1 MALAD
6 SVPGVSGGT
15 IAYILKKY
23 EALFKHINSILKL
36 DFNKEAVTFL
46 TKLAIGWIIGF
57 VSAIFVITKVFES
70 HIYQISSLF
79 LGFIIISIFIVI
91 RQEKEHLELSKIIY
105 TILGFLAVVVL
116 VIFQNSEFITLDSNN
131 LNFVSYIYIFIVG
144 AVAISAMLLPG
155 VSGSAVM
162 MIFGIYFMV
171 IDSIHSF
178 LTLDFSSAPVLL
190 ALGFGILFGAVG
202 AVKTIS
208 HLFETKRG
216 MMVHMIIG
224 LLIGSIIAIIYG
236 PLSIEGQNLAPL
248 GFGTFSILFFAI
260 GIILIGFLEFG
271 LEKEVE
277 HEEEKT
283 IEHNT
288 QKDQTK

>member
-1 MALAD
+1 MTFLTGFLMALAD

-15 IAYILKKY
+15 IAYIMKKY

-36 DFNKEAVTFL
+36 DFNKQSTAFL
-46 TKLAIGWIIGF
+46 LKLGCGWIIGF
-57 VSAIFVITKVFES
+57 ISAIFVITKVFES

-79 LGFIIISIFIVI
+79 LGFILISIFIVI
-91 RQEKEHLELSKIIY
+91 RQEKEHLELSKVIY
-105 TILGFLAVVVL
+105 TILGFVAVVIL
-116 VIFQNSEFITLDSNN
+116 VIFQNSELITLSSDN
-131 LNFVSYIYIFIVG
+131 LNIASYIYIFIVG

-162 MIFGIYFMV
+162 MIFGIYFLI

-178 LTLDFSSAPVLL
+178 LTLDFSVLPIL
-190 ALGFGILFGAVG
+190 MALGLGILAGAIG

-216 MMVHMIIG
+216 QMVHTIIG
-224 LLIGSIIAIIYG
+224 LLIGSIVAIIYG
-236 PLSIEGQNLAPL
+236 PLSVEGQELTAL
-248 GFGTFSILFFAI
+248 SFDTFSILFFVI
-260 GIILIGFLEFG
+260 GIGLIGFLEFG

-277 HEEEKT
+277 HLDK
-283 IEHNT
+283 
-288 QKDQTK
+288 